1 MEKELINNSQS
12 NIYPFH
18 MPGHKRR
25 GSDIGAELDPYA
37 IDITEI
43 DNFDNL
49 HHAEGIIKE
58 AQAEAAALYGAKR
71 AYFLING
78 STCGILAAISA
89 ATKRGDK
96 VLVARNCH
104 KAVYHALYLRQ
115 LHPVF
120 TYPEITRTGLQG
132 QITEAQNSAVI
143 AETETTEPEET
154 EQKNEQQIAAEKL
167 QQETETQMEVPKE
180 PETETPQESVVSDT
194 ENAENAEQ
202 TQQEPFTLVVN
213 RGDVCRTMCENLA
226 ANGVIDDSEGLRKYL
241 SEVGYASFISAG
253 TYQIPYHASYEEIT
267 NILKAGPMEQQQ
279 Q

>member
-1 MEKELINNSQS
+1 MKLK
-12 NIYPFH
+12 YYL
-18 MPGHKRR
+18 R
-25 GSDIGAELDPYA
+25 GLGI
-37 IDITEI
+37 
-43 DNFDNL
+43 
-49 HHAEGIIKE
+49 GIIVTTIILVSCFSMQKPKMTDE
-58 AQAEAAALYGAKR
+58 QIIEKAAQLGM
-71 AYFLING
+71 IM
-78 STCGILAAISA
+78 
-89 ATKRGDK
+89 
-96 VLVARNCH
+96 
-104 KAVYHALYLRQ
+104 
-115 LHPVF
+115 
-120 TYPEITRTGLQG
+120 PE
-132 QITEAQNSAVI
+132 QNSAVI

-267 NILKAGPMEQQQ
+267 NILKVIMLSKCITEMLGSRSSHADYRCTQVP
-279 Q
+279 

>member
-25 GSDIGAELDPYA
+25 GSDIGAGLDPYA

-120 TYPEITRTGLQG
+120 TYPEVTRTGLQG
-132 QITEAQNSAVI
+132 QITEAQIRAAFDENPDIKAVVI
-143 AETETTEPEET
+143 TSPTYDG
-154 EQKNEQQIAAEKL
+154 
-167 QQETETQMEVPKE
+167 
-180 PETETPQESVVSDT
+180 VVSDVAAIASVAHAHGALLIVDRGT
-194 ENAENAEQ
+194 WRALWLWRRLPSKCHSARGRCGHS
-202 TQQEPFTLVVN
+202 EPAQDASGIYTDGAFTA
-213 RGDVCRTMCENLA
+213 GWDV
-226 ANGVIDDSEGLRKYL
+226 
-241 SEVGYASFISAG
+241 
-253 TYQIPYHASYEEIT
+253 
-267 NILKAGPMEQQQ
+267 
-279 Q
+279 